1 MIQHN
6 LLAAS
11 KLYLNIGF
19 AALGGLL
26 GITALEA
33 EQTASK
39 MIAEERL
46 TGEKT
51 VVFSSQKKIYQHV
64 LFCRSYRSDRQDHLL
79 SDRCVLADLVGPA
92 HSDCVRRGQRNHRA
106 ACAQV
111 SAIRLKNCN
120 SRMKRDMIH
129 FKRTILARSFFFF

>member
-1 MIQHN
+1 MLTKRNEKQGRTLDGFYSLLEWAVIQHN

-46 TGEKT
+46 LG
-51 VVFSSQKKIYQHV
+51 KKDERE
-64 LFCRSYRSDRQDHLL
+64 C
-79 SDRCVLADLVGPA
+79 DL
-92 HSDCVRRGQRNHRA
+92 N
-106 ACAQV
+106 
-111 SAIRLKNCN
+111 
-120 SRMKRDMIH
+120 
-129 FKRTILARSFFFF
+129 